1 MTALPQNLSD
11 GSEAG
16 NSGAVETQQNWLA
29 RVLHIKPASRVV
41 CFQIGRGRVRQELV
55 RLLREWKKYGV
66 RDVSFDRQT
75 NIVAARVDKVNCKCG
90 DLGLEYFR

>member
-1 MTALPQNLSD
+1 MSD

>member
-1 MTALPQNLSD
+1 MSD

-90 DLGLEYFR
+90 DLGLEHFR